1 MAATHFYTASGTE
14 WQMALLKD
22 GLINEG
28 VACYVNLQASTGLAP
43 LFRLFHPATGAH
55 FYTMNAAERDNAAS
69 NLGYSYE
76 GIACYLYSQQAPG
89 TVPLYRAYQGSSDD
103 HFYTTNLAE
112 HQNAVDHLGY
122 SDEGVTGWVL
132 PGPAGA
138 AVPLH
143 RMYGPET
150 QTFFQNLNSMAG
162 WVQVEI
168 TSAGTITYSGHVHND
183 AAIAEA
189 FDFRTRAVVGNK
201 AQAVLV
207 ELSGHVAGTG
217 GTPQE
222 RNCYWTQT
230 ETRADIA
237 ANYKTLVAS
246 NTFHV
251 YEDKKGSITGVL
263 QEIGTFVSTWLEQV
277 VLDTTVTAID
287 ASSVGFLAF
296 ALAEAIG
303 YATGTGPATAQIV
316 QGVLWLKGPKGDLFA
331 LAADGLAALG
341 QQRRQITQQEYDW
354 ANTQVFSGTLPDRAR
369 IYLTDTIGG
378 GGRSFT
384 FPEVAGTISVNIGP
398 HYANPMSSDFASTFL
413 HELTHAWQIAHTP
426 FDSVWMAQELAVQI
440 ATGGNYVV
448 GQTGPPFDTFDPE
461 AQAMIV
467 QHWYECGRQT
477 TDPYYIYIQDN
488 IQTGKP

>member
-1 MAATHFYTASGTE
+1 
-14 WQMALLKD
+14 
-22 GLINEG
+22 
-28 VACYVNLQASTGLAP
+28 VNG
-43 LFRLFHPATGAH
+43 H
-55 FYTMNAAERDNAAS
+55 
-69 NLGYSYE
+69 
-76 GIACYLYSQQAPG
+76 
-89 TVPLYRAYQGSSDD
+89 
-103 HFYTTNLAE
+103 
-112 HQNAVDHLGY
+112 
-122 SDEGVTGWVL
+122 VTGWVL

-150 QTFFQNLNSMAG
+150 HTFFQNLNSMAG

-207 ELSGHVAGTG
+207 EFSGHVAGTG

-230 ETRADIA
+230 ETRTDIA
-237 ANYKTLVAS
+237 ANYKTLVVS

-296 ALAEAIG
+296 APAEAIG
-303 YATGTGPATAQIV
+303 YATGTGTATAQIV
-316 QGVLWLKGPKGDLFA
+316 QGVLWLKGPKCDLFA

-354 ANTQVFSGTLPDRAR
+354 ANAQVFSGTLPDRAR
-369 IYLTDTIGG
+369 TYLTDTIGG

-384 FPEVAGTISVNIGP
+384 FPEVGGTISVNIGP
-398 HYANPMSSDFASTFL
+398 NYANPMSSGFASTFL

-448 GQTGPPFDTFDPE
+448 GPPGPPFDTFDPE

-467 QHWYECGRQT
+467 QNWYDGKQQT

-488 IQTGKP
+488 IRTGRP